1 MATASAAQPAFS
13 PEFAATFRDLLVAS
27 LREESQITAR
37 VLSSIPEVRRDYRP
51 DPKAR
56 TAFELAW
63 HLASTEV
70 WFLEAIAALSFEKMY
85 GNEKNETQL
94 RPASIGGMVKWYD
107 SNLHSAIDAI
117 RKMSPKQL
125 NTPINFFGVYNLPA
139 FHYLLFCKS
148 HTIHHRG
155 QLAAYLRPMGSK
167 VPNIYG
173 GSADE
178 PMQM

>member
-1 MATASAAQPAFS
+1 MATASATQPAFS
-13 PEFAATFRDLLVAS
+13 PEFAATFRDLLVAA
-27 LREESQITAR
+27 LRDESKTTAR
-37 VLSSIPEVRRDYRP
+37 VLSAIPEARRDYRP
-51 DPKAR
+51 DPKSR

-70 WFLEAIAALSFEKMY
+70 WFLEGIADLSFEKMY
-85 GNEKNETQL
+85 DNEKNEAKL
-94 RPASIGGMVKWYD
+94 RPTNVGGLVKWYD
-107 SNLHSAIDAI
+107 TNFNAALNRI
-117 RKMSPKQL
+117 RGMNPKQL
-125 NTPINFFGVYNLPA
+125 TTVLNFFEVFNLPA
-139 FHYLLFCKS
+139 FHYLLFTKS

-178 PMQM
+178 PMNL

>member
-1 MATASAAQPAFS
+1 MATAAAAQPAYS
-13 PEFAATFRDLLVAS
+13 PEFAATFRDLLVAG
-27 LREESQITAR
+27 LRDEAKLTAQ
-37 VLSSIPEVRRDYRP
+37 VISAIPEASRDYRP

-63 HLASTEV
+63 HIASSEV
-70 WFLEAIAALSFEKMY
+70 WFTEAIGDLNFEKMY
-85 GNEKNETQL
+85 ENEKNETKL
-94 RPASIGGMVKWYD
+94 RPANVGAIVKWYET
-107 SNLHSAIDAI
+107 NLNAALEGV
-117 RKMSPKQL
+117 RKLSPKQL
-125 NTPINFFGVYNLPA
+125 NTALNFFGVYNLPA
-139 FHYLLFCKS
+139 FHYLLFSKS

-167 VPNIYG
+167 VPSIYG